1 MEHYWCQG
9 RPAEAVEMSRKAK
22 WCALGATLVGIAVML
37 LFVVPALVEAVS
49 QGRVQF
55 EGEQPAGN
63 RG

>member
-1 MEHYWCQG
+1 
-9 RPAEAVEMSRKAK
+9 MSRKTK

-37 LFVVPALVEAVS
+37 LFVVPALVKAVS

-55 EGEQPAGN
+55 EGEQPASN

>member
-1 MEHYWCQG
+1 
-9 RPAEAVEMSRKAK
+9 MSCKAK